1 VQSNRPVTL
10 SHDTVTTRYLAEHHD
25 SNRFLLVPQEIV
37 VSKVLNILEN
47 RKAKLSQSQ
56 VYRPISLNLLHHHW
70 QKLVHTITWIVRR
83 LSCTSQPGLFTSMLS
98 YWKILCPGLTW
109 FVRNLILIPCHSFL
123 WSWFF
128 FPSGLTVLQVG
139 IDYFSVTQRTF
150 TQGFDRDA
158 WLSEWMQWAKDAF
171 PMCVKE
177 VRLLLGTFMVKY
189 H

>member
-123 WSWFF
+123 WPWFF
-128 FPSGLTVLQVG
+128 FPLRFNRTSSRDWLLFGDPAYLHTGLW
-139 IDYFSVTQRTF
+139 QRCL
-150 TQGFDRDA
+150 A
-158 WLSEWMQWAKDAF
+158 LWVNAMS
-171 PMCVKE
+171 
-177 VRLLLGTFMVKY
+177 
-189 H
+189 